1 MITATIFSLF
11 GYDFFTN
18 AIITAVLASISC
30 GIVGTWVVAKRK
42 VFIAGGIT
50 HSSFGGLGM
59 GYFLGWDPLLGGI
72 LFGLLSAFGIE
83 LVAKKTEIREDSAIG
98 IFWSLGMAVGII
110 FVFMTPGY
118 APNLMSYLFGSI
130 LTVTNS
136 QIYQLLALSSVVV
149 AFFMFYY
156 RMILFV
162 SFDEEYAASHKVP
175 IRIFNFILMGLTA
188 LVIVFSI
195 KVVGIILVISFLTIP
210 QATASLISNQFR
222 LVLIYSVLLAIA
234 GSLSGLFIS
243 YLFDVPTGATII
255 FTFIL
260 FYASIKAVYSLI
272 GLFRKKHIQVL
283 H

>member
-1 MITATIFSLF
+1 MFELF
-11 GYDFFTN
+11 EYDFFTN
-18 AIITAVLASISC
+18 AVIAATLASIAC
-30 GIVGTWVVAKRK
+30 GIAGTWVVAKRK

-59 GYFLGWDPLLGGI
+59 GYFLGWDPLLGGM

-98 IFWSLGMAVGII
+98 IFWSLGMAMGII

-130 LTVTNS
+130 LAVTNS
-136 QIYQLLALSSVVV
+136 QIHLMMLLSSTVM
-149 AFFMFYY
+149 AFFIFYY

-162 SFDEEYAASHKVP
+162 SFDEEYAASHKIPV
-175 IRIFNFILMGLTA
+175 RIFNFVLMGLTA

-210 QATASLISNQFR
+210 QATASLLSKQFR
-222 LVLIYSVLLAIA
+222 MIMIYSVIFAIA
-234 GSLSGLFIS
+234 GSFSGLFIS
-243 YLFDVPTGATII
+243 YYLDIPAGATII
-255 FTFIL
+255 FTFVL
-260 FYASIKAVYSLI
+260 FYAMVKIKYSLFH
-272 GLFRKKHIQVL
+272 LLKKKYVDARH
-283 H
+283 